1 MKINELP
8 FYKGFLKKE
17 LESLP
22 VNYQLLT
29 HFTFE
34 QNVITSEN
42 SENSQGIDISL
53 YNGKILTSEKHFSPI
68 SKIIDFD

>member
-34 QNVITSEN
+34 QKVITSEN
-42 SENSQGIDISL
+42 SESSQGIEISL